1 MITNTDGRTY
11 NRTDTYDNWIKYNPV
26 IGTGELVIEND
37 EVGQSIKI
45 GNGVT
50 AYADLPYFAGAKTQ
64 VCPYAVGDIYCT
76 LSTVKPSDRWK
87 GTTWEE
93 LPAGRALVG
102 QGTYTENGK
111 EFKFTAGSTGGEA
124 EHQLTI
130 GELATHTHTRGTM
143 NITGVETSLRASA
156 FPSSIEGCFYGIINS
171 NGKTGM
177 TYSSSSASKT
187 GYRQAFDASR
197 TWTGETSEIGNNV
210 PHNTLQPYI
219 SIFIYKRT
227 K

>member
-26 IGTGELVIEND
+26 IGRGEIVVETD
-37 EVGQSIKI
+37 TVGTSMKI
-45 GNGVT
+45 GDGIT
-50 AYADLPYFAGAKTQ
+50 AYVDLIYFAGIKSIPPPT
-64 VCPYAVGDIYCT
+64 CPYAVGDIYCT

-130 GELATHTHTRGTM
+130 GKCLVI
-143 NITGVETSLRASA
+143 IT
-156 FPSSIEGCFYGIINS
+156 
-171 NGKTGM
+171 
-177 TYSSSSASKT
+177 
-187 GYRQAFDASR
+187 
-197 TWTGETSEIGNNV
+197 
-210 PHNTLQPYI
+210 
-219 SIFIYKRT
+219 
-227 K
+227 